1 MPPHGDEVIDN
12 VTPPVANTL
21 GASTTATSTS
31 TLMLGGAGV
40 MEKLEGAGNFLSWK
54 FTMKMMLTLE
64 GLWDL
69 IVRLDDT
76 PLTGSDVVRDQR
88 ALARLCLGLKPGLYQ
103 YVRDAKSAKD
113 AWKKLSDVFEDRGL
127 YRRVLLL
134 RQLHRIEF
142 SHFSSMSSYIEK
154 VMSLVH
160 QLSDIEKTVEDE
172 EIAEILLSG
181 LPPEYDSLVSNL
193 ETLCLTS
200 KLSSEVVRTRLLQ
213 EEQRKDSMNA
223 SSTSTTSAFVSK
235 KQITCKYCGKPGHV
249 KAKCFKLRR
258 EKMAKKRDN
267 KDQHASA
274 YLAHAAAA
282 ELFLDSGSSNHLV
295 KDKELLCNL
304 KDTSAQS
311 ISTANKQQ
319 MTSTSAG
326 ELNLVMNNKGDAY
339 DKCEAC
345 LKGKMATKPFPKA
358 SSSRTTQPL
367 QLIHSDVCGPLP
379 EASWGGARYLV
390 TFTDDFT
397 RKTFGYLM
405 KNKSQVMSYF
415 IQFKALVEKQ
425 LNLPIKCLR
434 SDNGK
439 EYCNLN
445 FTEYLQKHGIIH
457 QTTVPYS
464 SSQNGTAERAFR
476 TLFEKA
482 RCMLQHASLEKR
494 FWGEAIMAAIYLK
507 NRSPTTA
514 LSGRIPEEVW
524 SGSKVDLSHLRV
536 FGCMAYSLVPKNKR
550 DKLDAKGKEYIFV
563 GYSETS
569 KGYRLADPLCPTKV
583 IISRNVAF
591 IENKFRGS
599 YPQPSEAD
607 SEEQINIFNF
617 DCDTTKQNCDKNINE
632 FNPNNNEL
640 NFNNDQLCVSDSESN
655 DINGDNISISD
666 GVYCTGSED
675 ESEPA
680 GLSASE
686 DELDPAGLP
695 AREPSS
701 EPLTSPC
708 ETTARDGAATGPATV
723 ASHTGRPIRSTRN
736 VQPPRFSDYDM
747 TDNSFMVFE
756 NPFISE
762 PLTYNEA
769 VNSAHSKE
777 WLEAMTREYD
787 ALVANNVWE
796 LVDRPVDKNIV
807 KCKWVY
813 KVKYDA
819 SVTLPVGNRINW
831 TRWLCHRFGGE
842 ETASS
847 LQAASVTK
855 KQQALLFLW
864 LPS

>member
-113 AWKKLSDVFEDRGL
+113 AWKKLSHVFEDRGL

-213 EEQRKDSMNA
+213 EEQRKDSMNT

-405 KNKSQVMSYF
+405 KNKSQVMSHF
-415 IQFKALVEKQ
+415 VQFKALVEKQ

-434 SDNGK
+434 SDN
-439 EYCNLN
+439 
-445 FTEYLQKHGIIH
+445 
-457 QTTVPYS
+457 
-464 SSQNGTAERAFR
+464 
-476 TLFEKA
+476 
-482 RCMLQHASLEKR
+482 
-494 FWGEAIMAAIYLK
+494 
-507 NRSPTTA
+507 
-514 LSGRIPEEVW
+514 
-524 SGSKVDLSHLRV
+524 
-536 FGCMAYSLVPKNKR
+536 
-550 DKLDAKGKEYIFV
+550 
-563 GYSETS
+563 
-569 KGYRLADPLCPTKV
+569 
-583 IISRNVAF
+583 
-591 IENKFRGS
+591 
-599 YPQPSEAD
+599 
-607 SEEQINIFNF
+607 
-617 DCDTTKQNCDKNINE
+617 
-632 FNPNNNEL
+632 
-640 NFNNDQLCVSDSESN
+640 
-655 DINGDNISISD
+655 D

-708 ETTARDGAATGPATV
+708 ETTARDGAATGPVTV

-807 KCKWVY
+807 KCKWF
-813 KVKYDA
+813 
-819 SVTLPVGNRINW
+819 L
-831 TRWLCHRFGGE
+831 
-842 ETASS
+842 
-847 LQAASVTK
+847 K
-855 KQQALLFLW
+855 KNLM
-864 LPS
+864 